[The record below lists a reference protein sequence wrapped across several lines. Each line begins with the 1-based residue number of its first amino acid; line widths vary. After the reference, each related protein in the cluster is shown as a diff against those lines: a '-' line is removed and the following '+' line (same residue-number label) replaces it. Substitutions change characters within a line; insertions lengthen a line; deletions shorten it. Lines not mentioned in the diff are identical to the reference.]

1 MDDSQ
6 INALR
11 KMARDYTDTLHKI
24 VFVLGRCDET
34 ACEIFQ
40 RYAAHYDVEETE
52 ADASDH
58 EGPDVIT
65 VSVPVQ
71 VIPELVHALAQRNI
85 AVYLVTPV

>member
-1 MDDSQ
+1 MEDSQ

-11 KMARDYTDTLHKI
+11 RIARDYTDTLHKT

-40 RYAAHYDVEETE
+40 RFAAHYDVEETQ

-65 VSVPVQ
+65 VSAPVQ
-71 VIPELVHALAQRNI
+71 VIPELVSALAHKNI
-85 AVYLVTPV
+85 AVYQVTLV